1 MIWLEQ
7 IPKLLVGIIL
17 LFLSYMFAFH
27 SKKMMNIMQQR
38 LLFSKEF
45 YDDYERTALY
55 KFTIVFFVIIAALMG
70 TLFIAFCILSIIRHK
85 HP

>member
-1 MIWLEQ
+1 
-7 IPKLLVGIIL
+7 
-17 LFLSYMFAFH
+17 
-27 SKKMMNIMQQR
+27 MQQR